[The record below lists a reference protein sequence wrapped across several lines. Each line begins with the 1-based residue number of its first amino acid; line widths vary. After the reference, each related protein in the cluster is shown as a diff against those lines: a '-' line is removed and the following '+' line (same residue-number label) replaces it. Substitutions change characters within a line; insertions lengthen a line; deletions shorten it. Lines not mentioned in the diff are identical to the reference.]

1 MGQKLASRKLGN
13 NNSRHN
19 RLKKVPDDIDGRSK
33 EAQQFRNIVNST
45 IKLAGNRQPP
55 AVVEQLAKQYAG
67 LILRQE
73 HHQSRLFGGDERGT
87 SDAAYVKLVNSANRC
102 LRLLGLTQIKD
113 GEDDGDINALEKH
126 CAKRMAELDSK
137 KSKRRKVDRRRERL
151 GR

>member
-1 MGQKLASRKLGN
+1 MAQRQRQRS
-13 NNSRHN
+13 SVHN
-19 RLKKVPDDIDGRSK
+19 RLKKVPDDIDGRLSQSI
-33 EAQQFRNIVNST
+33 EFRNIVNST

-73 HHQSRLFGGDERGT
+73 YHQSRLFGGDERGT

-126 CAKRMAELDSK
+126 CAKRTVEIEAK
-137 KSKRRKVDRRRERL
+137 KSKRKVDRRRERM